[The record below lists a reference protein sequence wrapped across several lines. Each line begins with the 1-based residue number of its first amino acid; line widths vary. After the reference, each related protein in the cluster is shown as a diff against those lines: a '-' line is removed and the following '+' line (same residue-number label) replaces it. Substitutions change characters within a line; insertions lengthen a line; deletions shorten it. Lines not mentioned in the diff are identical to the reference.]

1 MLGPESVNASSRVP
15 PVQLEVRQLWV
26 QTPVAQQLG
35 LRDGQIVQATAEVRD
50 QRVRLWLKDFFFE
63 LPNGW
68 VLKDGDKPFLR
79 VSQNAGSWGF
89 LIQAY
94 PNGQTST
101 ATPASAAFGHTQP
114 LGMQPPANLPLQVTT
129 LGLML
134 TQPTGFES
142 FTRAMASLGARALG
156 GQSEFADM
164 VKRLLSQRT
173 SLAQMNPITLR
184 RLVGAQSKSA
194 EAFLTE
200 GLPAKDD
207 PKTLIRQLLAL
218 LKDESVDGMGREETR
233 DLEQGLRELESAQ
246 AQSAQKWLQGEL
258 SLHVVLPFVDHE
270 PVDLHFQKP
279 ARKPHQE
286 EPPLTVDIHSR
297 SRLLGEIWLNTVI
310 SQGTGV
316 DLVMWALR
324 SDVAG
329 LARVRAPELGLELGA
344 AGLNLQSFQIFNAAR
359 PLVRASEA
367 SGSRGAV
374 VDTRA

>member
-1 MLGPESVNASSRVP
+1 MLGPESVSASTRVP
-15 PVQLEVRQLWV
+15 LVQMDARNLWV

-35 LRDGQIVQATAEVRD
+35 LRDGQIVQAVAEVRD

-79 VSQNAGSWGF
+79 ASQNAAGSWGF
-89 LIQAY
+89 LIQSY
-94 PNGQTST
+94 PSGQTSS
-101 ATPASAAFGHTQP
+101 ATPASAAFGLNQSP
-114 LGMQPPANLPLQVTT
+114 VMNQAQALPSTS
-129 LGLML
+129 LGLLL

-142 FTRAMASLGARALG
+142 FARMLAGLGTRNLS
-156 GQSEFADM
+156 GQGEFSDM
-164 VKRLLSQRT
+164 VKRLLQQRS
-173 SLAQMNPITLR
+173 SLAQMNPMTLKR
-184 RLVGAQSKSA
+184 VVSGQARSA
-194 EAFLTE
+194 ENLLAQ
-200 GLPAKDD
+200 GLPADDD
-207 PKTLIRQLLAL
+207 PKAIIKQMLAL
-218 LKDESVDGMGREETR
+218 LQQQTVEGLEKKDTNE
-233 DLEQGLRELESAQ
+233 LEQAVRELESAQ
-246 AQSAQKWLQGEL
+246 AQAAQKWLNGEL

-279 ARKPHQE
+279 ARKPNQE

-297 SRLLGEIWLNTVI
+297 SRTLGEIWLNTTI
-310 SQGTGV
+310 TQGTGV

-329 LARVRAPELGLELGA
+329 MAKQRATELGLELGA

-367 SGSRGAV
+367 SGSRGSV
-374 VDTRA
+374 IDTQA

>member
-1 MLGPESVNASSRVP
+1 MLGPDAVSASTRVP
-15 PVQLEVRQLWV
+15 LVQMEARSLWV

-35 LRDGQIVQATAEVRD
+35 LRDGQIIQAVAEVRD

-79 VSQNAGSWGF
+79 ASQNAGSWGF
-89 LIQAY
+89 LIQSY
-94 PNGQTST
+94 PSGQTSS
-101 ATPASAAFGHTQP
+101 ATPASAAFGLNT
-114 LGMQPPANLPLQVTT
+114 PPALNPALNLPSTA
-129 LGLML
+129 LGLLL

-142 FTRAMASLGARALG
+142 FTRMLAALG
-156 GQSEFADM
+156 VRNLSGQGEFSDM
-164 VKRLLSQRT
+164 VKRLLQQRS
-173 SLAQMNPITLR
+173 SLAQMNPITLK
-184 RLVGAQSKSA
+184 RLVSGQTRSA
-194 EAFLTE
+194 ENLLAQ
-200 GLPAKDD
+200 GLPADDD
-207 PKTLIRQLLAL
+207 PKSTIKQILAYL
-218 LKDESVDGMGREETR
+218 QQETVEGLEKKDTTE
-233 DLEQGLRELESAQ
+233 LEQAIRELESAQ
-246 AQSAQKWLQGEL
+246 AQAAQKWLNGEL

-279 ARKPHQE
+279 ARKPNQE

-297 SRLLGEIWLNTVI
+297 SRTLGEIWLNTTI
-310 SQGTGV
+310 TQGTGV

-329 LARVRAPELGLELGA
+329 LAKQRATELGLELGA

-367 SGSRGAV
+367 SGSRGSV
-374 VDTRA
+374 IDTQA